1 MSNEELLAAMAD
13 LIDRKFDE
21 KFDQKFDEKLGQ
33 KFDEKFDQKF
43 DEKFDQKF
51 DEKLDQKFDEK
62 LQPIYT
68 RLDILE
74 LKQDRTIKKLD
85 DFQLDM
91 KVAERDINRHIHK
104 LQDEMDTV
112 IEVLKLHEL
121 VPVMNQ

>member
-13 LIDRKFDE
+13 MIDKKFDE
-21 KFDQKFDEKLGQ
+21 KFDQKFDEKLSQ
-33 KFDEKFDQKF
+33 TLDEKIG
-43 DEKFDQKF
+43 
-51 DEKLDQKFDEK
+51 QKFDEK
-62 LQPIYT
+62 LQPLYT

-85 DFQLDM
+85 GFQLDM
-91 KVAERDINRHIHK
+91 KVAERDINRNIHK

-121 VPVMNQ
+121 VPAINQ